1 MDAIKGH
8 TKVKKLLNDTINSG
22 KIGHAYIFEG
32 KAGVGR
38 LSLAKA
44 FAKMACGSKSHL
56 TVENNPDIIVVTNE
70 LYDPKKTQTNVLV
83 DTIRSMKADVYIRPY
98 LSDRKFYIIPNA
110 DTMQAPAQ
118 NSLLKVFEEPPEYCT
133 IILIA
138 ENANLFLQ
146 TIRSRANLIKIP
158 PLSTEEVESYI
169 REEKGADDKS
179 AKAVAVMSGGSIGR
193 ALMLLEEGEAAELRD
208 EIMGHLMKLQSG
220 KYEDLYGFIKFLKQN
235 KTSFDM
241 ICQIMSEWS
250 SDILHLKI
258 LGKCDI
264 INVDKADELKK
275 FSLSVTK
282 EAAFKLGEIITKY
295 SLAVKRNTNYPI
307 AVSCMAM
314 EYWEEI
320 NG

>member
-8 TKVKKLLNDTINSG
+8 KKVKKLLCDTFESG
-22 KIGHAYIFEG
+22 KVGHAYIFEG

-44 FAKMACGSKSHL
+44 FAQMACGSKF
-56 TVENNPDIIVVTNE
+56 TAENNPDIIVVTNE
-70 LYDPKKTQTNVLV
+70 LYDSKKTQTQVLV

-98 LSDRKFYIIPNA
+98 LSERKFYIIPNA

-158 PLSTEEVESYI
+158 PLLTSEVEEYL
-169 REEKGADDKS
+169 REEKETDEKTAQ
-179 AKAVAVMSGGSIGR
+179 AVAVMSGGSIGR
-193 ALMLLEEGEAAELRD
+193 ALTLLEEGEASELRD
-208 EIMGHLMKLQSG
+208 EIINHLMKLLDKS
-220 KYEDLYGFIKFLKQN
+220 YTSLYDFIKFLKQN

-241 ICQIMSEWS
+241 ICQVMTEWS

-258 LGKCDI
+258 IENCDI
-264 INVDKADELKK
+264 INADKKDELKK
-275 FSLSVTK
+275 FASLVTRDT
-282 EAAFKLGEIITKY
+282 AFKLGDVITKY

-307 AVSCMAM
+307 AVQTMAM

>member
-8 TKVKKLLNDTINSG
+8 KKVKKLLADTIESG
-22 KIGHAYIFEG
+22 KVGHAYIFEG

-44 FAKMACGSKSHL
+44 FAQKVCGSKF
-56 TVENNPDIIVVTNE
+56 TAENNPDIVVVTNE
-70 LYDPKKTQTNVLV
+70 LYDPKKTQTQVLV
-83 DTIRSMKADVYIRPY
+83 DTIRNMKADVYIRPY
-98 LSDRKFYIIPNA
+98 LSERKIYIIPNA
-110 DTMQAPAQ
+110 DTMQATAQ
-118 NSLLKVFEEPPEYCT
+118 NSLLKVFEDPPEYCT

-158 PLSTEEVESYI
+158 PLSRDEVEEYLKA
-169 REEKGADDKS
+169 EKETDEKTAQ
-179 AKAVAVMSGGSIGR
+179 ALAVMSGGSIGR
-193 ALMLLEEGEAAELRD
+193 ALMLLEEGEASELRD
-208 EIMGHLMKLQSG
+208 DVISHLMKLLNNS
-220 KYEDLYGFIKFLKQN
+220 YVSLYDFIKFLKQN
-235 KTSFDM
+235 KASFDM
-241 ICQIMSEWS
+241 ICQIMAEWS

-258 LGKCDI
+258 IENCDI
-264 INVDKADELKK
+264 INADKKDELKK
-275 FSLSVTK
+275 FASSVTK
-282 EAAFKLGEIITKY
+282 DTAFKLGDIITKY

-307 AVSCMAM
+307 AVSSMAM